1 MPKLS
6 PKIRTVCA
14 LCLAAVTVSGCLPTP
29 EGTDKD
35 DLIFFEEAVA
45 ANNCKLVKSS
55 DYYSVQFEAGLT
67 REQVLEFAGYELGA
81 GRAERLEGGGMRLI
95 DGPCAPGATPAVR
108 PIPIARAT

>member
-1 MPKLS
+1 MPKLNLNIGTS
-6 PKIRTVCA
+6 CA
-14 LCLAAVTVSGCLPTP
+14 LGLAVLAVSGCLPTP

-35 DLIFFEEAVA
+35 DVTYFEEAVA

-81 GRAERLEGGGMRLI
+81 GRAERLEGGGIRLT
-95 DGPCAPGATPAVR
+95 DGPCAAGATPMSR
-108 PIPIARAT
+108 PIAIARAT